1 MRAWGLILLTAIAVT
16 LQGVVAPRLQWG
28 AARPDFPLILGAF
41 LSLHAS
47 RPVRLCGGWIV
58 GLALDV
64 ASIEPVGVFTV
75 SYGLAGLALAVVRD
89 RVFIYHVG
97 VQIALVIAAGA
108 VLSAAL
114 LTYRGFAWSGT
125 LGGFA
130 AELWTAAA
138 STLYTACVAPL
149 VFYPLLWGAKGLGIP
164 VPGYR
169 ARRGA
174 P

>member
-1 MRAWGLILLTAIAVT
+1 MRAWVLILLTVVAVT
-16 LQGVVAPRLQWG
+16 LQGVVAPRFQWG
-28 AARPDFPLILGAF
+28 AARPDFPLMLAAF

-64 ASIEPVGVFTV
+64 TSIEPVGVFTV
-75 SYGLAGLALAVVRD
+75 SYGLAGLTLAVVRD
-89 RVFIYHVG
+89 RVFIYHVA
-97 VQIALVIAAGA
+97 VQIALVVTAGA
-108 VLSAAL
+108 VLSAVL
-114 LTYRGFAWSGT
+114 LLYRGFAWSGT

-130 AELWTAAA
+130 AEFWAAA
-138 STLYTACVAPL
+138 TSTLYTACAAPL

-164 VPGYR
+164 APGYR
-169 ARRGA
+169 ARQGA